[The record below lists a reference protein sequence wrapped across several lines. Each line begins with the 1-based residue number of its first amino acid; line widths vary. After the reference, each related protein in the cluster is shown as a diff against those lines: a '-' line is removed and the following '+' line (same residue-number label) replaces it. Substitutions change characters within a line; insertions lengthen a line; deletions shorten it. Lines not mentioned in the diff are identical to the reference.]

1 MGISDK
7 AKGII
12 IGIVIGT
19 MVSGGAVVAT
29 SGKAKIDVVFK
40 AMNFRVDGFE
50 KKMNGTTPILY
61 KGTTYVPMRFVGES
75 LDWPVS
81 FDSATNTVWI
91 GERKVVARY
100 KGGFVTVQ
108 ELEKQMDIV
117 NIFNNFNDEQRADVD
132 FRADFLHQ
140 LLAHRLNS
148 GKLNA
153 AQWADVK
160 KQAASELKNVKEF
173 MKDEDT
179 GADRFA
185 LQLKRFAVAEKD
197 VLQFIENSLALRKRM
212 ELMVK
217 EADIR
222 KQYDAQIAK
231 DKDTFTTASVRHIL
245 IANESRTDEEAL
257 ALANNIRT
265 KLADGDDFA
274 ALAQQYSDD
283 PGSKSE
289 GGLYADAPV
298 KNWVPEFR
306 EAAISLPLNT
316 VSEAVKTDYGYHVM
330 RVEKRSVKTYAD
342 VRAQVLQ
349 SLVAEKVFDHTDEEI
364 PKLITFKDL
373 K

>member
-75 LDWPVS
+75 LDWPVN
-81 FDSATNTVWI
+81 FDSTTNTVWI
-91 GERKVVARY
+91 GEVKVVARY
-100 KGGFVTVQ
+100 NGGFVTVQ
-108 ELEKQMDIV
+108 ELERQIDIV
-117 NIFNNFNDEQRADVD
+117 NIFNNFNETQRADVD
-132 FRADFLHQ
+132 FRSDFLHQ
-140 LLAHRLNS
+140 LLAHRLNN
-148 GKLNA
+148 GKLNVSQLA
-153 AQWADVK
+153 EVK
-160 KQAASELKNVKEF
+160 KQAAAELKNVKGL
-173 MKDEDT
+173 MKDSET
-179 GADRFA
+179 GVDRFT
-185 LQLKRFAVAEKD
+185 LQLKRFAVSEKD

-212 ELMVK
+212 ESTVK
-217 EADIR
+217 EAEIR
-222 KQYDAQIAK
+222 KQYDMQIAD
-231 DKDTFTTASVRHIL
+231 DKDAFTTASVRHIL
-245 IANESRTDEEAL
+245 ISTESRTDEEAL
-257 ALANNIRT
+257 ALANTIRK

-274 ALAQQYSDD
+274 ALVQQYSDD
-283 PGSKSE
+283 PGSKSA

-298 KNWVPEFR
+298 INWVPEFR
-306 EAAISLPLNT
+306 EAAITLALNT
-316 VSEAVKTDYGYHVM
+316 ISEPVKTDYGYHVM

-342 VRAQVLQ
+342 VRTQVLQ
-349 SLVAEKVFDHTDEEI
+349 NVVAEKVYKHTHEEM